1 MVTCLFLFITFIM
14 NKLISTFAFIAASMG
29 MMNAQTFQTGEN
41 LEITPGVLTFSKNAV
56 ITVYDSDNETAEIY
70 DADFNLTKTF
80 KIKNYG
86 LVSKSYWE
94 IATVK
99 PTGATVTNYEQ
110 YDTKDELQA
119 SSVSEMVQKL
129 KEWWGE
135 DVIEFVDCKGNTS
148 CYITGYAYF
157 FYSEYFGSTYP
168 CRYYSFIDGYVKE
181 IRCDYEPVIKAESAN
196 WQIDGDI
203 ETDPLP
209 IYISTY
215 LTDYDVNNVKNNEF
229 IFSQTLFNDDDKWE
243 YVAPLYGPT
252 VKNVSYEDYTY
263 DRNGEGF
270 KFRRWIHEGYDQKGF
285 AIYNEDG
292 NLVAEIERPEGAVEL
307 YDSELS
313 IYKIGGNICFK
324 DQIRINDDFYDVI
337 YKYDS
342 STSSIQEV
350 KRVKSANP
358 FATLNGKN
366 IEVNVENSDADAK
379 AVLVGM
385 NGVTVAS
392 SAVGSGANTITLNV
406 GNVPSGIYNVAL
418 IKNGKSVRS
427 QKIFVK

>member
-1 MVTCLFLFITFIM
+1 M

-29 MMNAQTFQTGEN
+29 MMSAQTFQTGGH
-41 LEITPGVLTFSKNAV
+41 LKITPGALTSSKSAV

-70 DADFNLTKTF
+70 DADFNLIKNF
-80 KIKNYG
+80 KIKDHG
-86 LVSKSYWE
+86 LVSKRYTE

-99 PTGATVTNYEQ
+99 PTGATVTDYDQ
-110 YDTKDELQA
+110 YDIRGGDRIGMQA
-119 SSVSEMVQKL
+119 SSVDEMIQKL
-129 KEWWGE
+129 KEWEGR
-135 DVIEFVDCKGNTS
+135 DCIGFVDSKGNAS
-148 CYITGYAYF
+148 CYAAIYVGNDYF
-157 FYSEYFGSTYP
+157 FFYPEYFGSTYP
-168 CRYYSFIDGYVKE
+168 RRYYSIIDGYIKE
-181 IRCDYEPVIKAESAN
+181 INCEYELVVDAESAN
-196 WQIDGDI
+196 WQIDGDV
-203 ETDPLP
+203 ETEPLP

-229 IFSQTLFNDDDKWE
+229 IFSQTLFNDDDRWE
-243 YVAPLYGPT
+243 YVAPLYGPA
-252 VKNVSYEDYTY
+252 VKDVDEYHVYDSNSEGIKIRRRIYEDY
-263 DRNGEGF
+263 N
-270 KFRRWIHEGYDQKGF
+270 QKGF

-324 DQIRINDDFYDVI
+324 NQIRINDDFYDVI

-392 SAVGSGANTITLNV
+392 SAAGSDASTITLNV
-406 GNVPSGIYNVAL
+406 GNIPSGIYNVAL

-427 QKIFVK
+427 QKILVK

>member
-29 MMNAQTFQTGEN
+29 MMNAQNFKTEGS
-41 LEITPGVLTFSKNAV
+41 LYITPGALTSSKSAV

-70 DADFNLTKTF
+70 DADFNLIKNF
-80 KIKNYG
+80 KIKNHG
-86 LVSKSYWE
+86 LVSKSYTE

-99 PTGATVTNYEQ
+99 PTGATITDYWQDDVR
-110 YDTKDELQA
+110 DELQA

-129 KEWWGE
+129 KEWWHE
-135 DVIEFVDCKGNTS
+135 DVIEFVDCKGNAS
-148 CYITGYAYF
+148 CYITDGTYF

-181 IRCDYEPVIKAESAN
+181 IRCNYEPVIEAESAN

-203 ETDPLP
+203 ETDQLP
-209 IYISTY
+209 IYTSTY
-215 LTDYDVNNVKNNEF
+215 LTDYDANNVKNNEF

-243 YVAPLYGPT
+243 YMAPLYGPT
-252 VKNVSYEDYTY
+252 VKDVDEYHVYDSNSEGIKIRRRIYEEYY
-263 DRNGEGF
+263 P
-270 KFRRWIHEGYDQKGF
+270 KGY

-292 NLVAEIERPEGAVEL
+292 NLVAEIGRPEE
-307 YDSELS
+307 SEEFHEYEMF
-313 IYKIGGNICFK
+313 IYKIGGYIFFREEVWI
-324 DQIRINDDFYDVI
+324 DHDYYEIL

-342 STSSIQEV
+342 SKSSIQEV
-350 KRVKSANP
+350 KRVKSANL

-392 SAVGSGANTITLNV
+392 SAAGSDANTITLNV

-427 QKIFVK
+427 QKILVK

>member
-1 MVTCLFLFITFIM
+1 M
-14 NKLISTFAFIAASMG
+14 NKLISTFAFIAVSMG
-29 MMNAQTFQTGEN
+29 MMNAQNFKTEGS
-41 LEITPGVLTFSKNAV
+41 LYITPGVLTSSKSAV

-70 DADFNLTKTF
+70 DADFNL
-80 KIKNYG
+80 IKNFKVKDYG
-86 LVSKSYWE
+86 LVSKSYAE

-99 PTGATVTNYEQ
+99 PTGATVTDYWQ
-110 YDTKDELQA
+110 DDVRDELQA

-129 KEWWGE
+129 KEWWHE
-135 DVIEFVDCKGNTS
+135 DVIEFVDCKGNAS
-148 CYITGYAYF
+148 CCVAYDAYF

-181 IRCDYEPVIKAESAN
+181 IRCEYKPVINAESAN

-203 ETDPLP
+203 ETDRLP

-215 LTDYDVNNVKNNEF
+215 LTDYDANNVKNDDF

-243 YVAPLYGPT
+243 YMAPLYSPT
-252 VKNVSYEDYTY
+252 VKDVGEYRVY
-263 DRNGEGF
+263 DSNSEGI
-270 KFRRWIHEGYDQKGF
+270 KIRRRIYEGYYPKGY

-292 NLVAEIERPEGAVEL
+292 ILVAEIGRPEGATDFDIYER
-307 YDSELS
+307 S
-313 IYKIGGNICFK
+313 IYKIGGNIYIK
-324 DQIRINDDFYDVI
+324 DYIDINDDVYGVL

-342 STSSIQEV
+342 STTSIQEV

-392 SAVGSGANTITLNV
+392 SAAGSGANTVTLNV

-427 QKIFVK
+427 QKILVK